1 MLGIIFRKSQSKI
14 QSPAKLRRL
23 VELINGE
30 TWLGLDVDVKG
41 AIYEG
46 LLEKNAEDEKGGAGQ
61 YFTPRPLIRA
71 IVEAVLLKPGETI
84 GGPACG
90 TSGFFLAAHGY

>member
-1 MLGIIFRKSQSKI
+1 MKLILGETKVPEQDP
-14 QSPAKLRRL
+14 SPAKLRRL

-46 LLEKNAEDEKGGAGQ
+46 LLEKNAEDVKGGAGQ
-61 YFTPRPLIRA
+61 YFTPQAAHQGYLR
-71 IVEAVLLKPGETI
+71 
-84 GGPACG
+84 GGPAQ
-90 TSGFFLAAHGY
+90 SGGDHWRTGLRHGRLLFGGS